1 MAAQFQLVIRTGP
14 NIGKVFPLEATEIS
28 IGRELGNTIVI
39 NDAEVSRNHAK
50 LTWQGAGY
58 VIEDTGSTNG
68 TFVNKQRIS
77 APHAVKVGDLVSLS
91 ENISLMFEATGDPNA
106 TMIASSAQAVK
117 TAIAAAPPIPQPRPI
132 PVPSPAPAYS
142 GPAPVY
148 PQPVP
153 SQPAGNRTNL
163 WLIIGLIL
171 LLLVCACAA
180 VLVVIDQLKLW
191 CMVLPFLFQ
200 PGACP

>member
-153 SQPAGNRTNL
+153 SQPAGKRTNL